1 MSLQVRA
8 YSPQLLREYP
18 SNVGGEG
25 GVRRAPIILVELTDA
40 HLEQVGLINISHITS
55 SSDRCLNART
65 SDPMGGPAMVY
76 LVLTRGCSSAISCYP
91 PRP

>member
-1 MSLQVRA
+1 MIIVTKRRYEMSLQVRA

-40 HLEQVGLINISHITS
+40 HLEQVRYTYMYVMYIQ
-55 SSDRCLNART
+55 
-65 SDPMGGPAMVY
+65 
-76 LVLTRGCSSAISCYP
+76 
-91 PRP
+91 

>member
-18 SNVGGEG
+18 SNVGGEE

-40 HLEQVGLINISHITS
+40 HLEQVRSSRDIPIEIHIIIS
-55 SSDRCLNART
+55 N
-65 SDPMGGPAMVY
+65 VY
-76 LVLTRGCSSAISCYP
+76 LID
-91 PRP
+91 